1 MENILEVLLSPLFM
15 GLAGLVGFFMVSIIY
30 IPLYYKSFVERRN
43 KHKD

>member
-15 GLAGLVGFFMVSIIY
+15 GLAGLVGFCMASIIF
-30 IPLYYKSFVERRN
+30 IPIYYKNLVERHN